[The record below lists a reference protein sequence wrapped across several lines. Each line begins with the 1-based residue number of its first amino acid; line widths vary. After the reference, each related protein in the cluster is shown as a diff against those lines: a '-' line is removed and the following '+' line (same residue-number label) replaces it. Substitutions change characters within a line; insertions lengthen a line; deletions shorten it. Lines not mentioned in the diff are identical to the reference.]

1 MVFNGGGY
9 TKLLT
14 TESFHQIE
22 KGKNDATNV
31 FRTQATTSRV

>member
-31 FRTQATTSRV
+31 FRTKATTSRV